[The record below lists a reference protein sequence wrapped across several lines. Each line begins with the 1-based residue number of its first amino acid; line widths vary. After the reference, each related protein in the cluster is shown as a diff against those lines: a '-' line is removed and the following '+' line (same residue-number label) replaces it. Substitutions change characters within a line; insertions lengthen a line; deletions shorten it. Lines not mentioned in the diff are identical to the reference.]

1 MVIPIPVLEGKEWGG
16 EEEDEEAEGDK
27 EVIVIPIPVL
37 EGEEWGGEEEEKK
50 VEDDKGDGDPYTCA

>member
-1 MVIPIPVLEGKEWGG
+1 
-16 EEEDEEAEGDK
+16 
-27 EVIVIPIPVL
+27 VL